1 MQEAAAQKN
10 EVSIRAVRM
19 EDAEDLLRIAGQE
32 GVIENIIFL
41 PSYRLEQ
48 RRASLSELG
57 PNDHYFVAEIQG
69 KVVGIVG
76 LTVGT
81 GRRRHSGDLFIYVD
95 RDYHG
100 KGIGSKL
107 LRTALDLADNWLLLR
122 RIELTVLKDNEGA
135 KRLYERLGFE
145 VEGLRKLAIISK
157 GEIKDEWLMA
167 RYRN

>member
-1 MQEAAAQKN
+1 MPDATSQSS
-10 EVSIRAVRM
+10 EVIIRPVRL

-48 RRASLSELG
+48 RRTSLSKLG
-57 PNDHYFVAEIQG
+57 PNDHYLVAEIQST
-69 KVVGIVG
+69 VVGIVG
-76 LTVGT
+76 LTVNT

-100 KGIGSKL
+100 KGIGSQL
-107 LRTALDLADNWLLLR
+107 LRAALDIADSWLLLR
-122 RIELTVLKDNEGA
+122 RVELTVLKDNGRA
-135 KRLYERLGFE
+135 KALYERFGFE

-167 RYRN
+167 RYHN